1 MKKVRFLGFA
11 FVIVALVLSSCSG
24 ATPTTVPSVPT
35 AEAPTAVSQ
44 ATVPPSAEAPTA
56 VSQATVPPSAEA
68 PTTAA
73 QATTAPTS
81 ASAANKDP
89 IKIGLFLPMTGSVAF
104 IGQGYKLGIDLAIKD
119 LGGAIDGHPLQT
131 FVADNK
137 GTPTDS
143 VNAVHLLLD
152 VNQVQVM
159 IGGAASSATMAGMP
173 IIGEGQTPT
182 IDGSSTN
189 PTIYNQLGVGG
200 NKWLFRIGPDDLIMG
215 QGFAEYIAQHVKSI
229 SFVGDDNQFGHGAG
243 QVYVPLLPK
252 DGVKIL
258 SEDYFDPATTD
269 YRPGL
274 TKIKSAG
281 ADAVL
286 IVMTDQSCATFM
298 RQLREVGLTQQIFSR
313 GSCTTGLFNQLT
325 KDDPKIGE
333 GITEF
338 SFFTQGNDPDLSK
351 HFQDTYNQPITSH
364 RMAGYYAM
372 YYTIAPAIK
381 AVIAAGKDLTRAN
394 IRDAI
399 ATVNVDTPN
408 GTLKF
413 DDHNQNYP
421 QGALTTNKDLQT
433 VLISTLDLKP
443 VDHTGF

>member
-1 MKKVRFLGFA
+1 
-11 FVIVALVLSSCSG
+11 
-24 ATPTTVPSVPT
+24 
-35 AEAPTAVSQ
+35 
-44 ATVPPSAEAPTA
+44 
-56 VSQATVPPSAEA
+56 
-68 PTTAA
+68 
-73 QATTAPTS
+73 
-81 ASAANKDP
+81 
-89 IKIGLFLPMTGSVAF
+89 MTGSLAF
-104 IGQGYKLGIDLAIKD
+104 IGEGYKMGIDLAIKD

-143 VNAVHLLLD
+143 VNAVHQLVD

-159 IGGAASSATMAGMP
+159 IGGAVSSATMAGMP
-173 IIGEGQTPT
+173 VINTAQTPT
-182 IDGSSTN
+182 VDGSSTN

-200 NKWLFRIGPDDLIMG
+200 NKWLFRISPDDLIMG
-215 QGFAEYIAQHVKSI
+215 QGFAEYIAQHNVKSI

-252 DGVKIL
+252 DGVKVV

-274 TKIKSAG
+274 TKIKSGG

-298 RQLREVGLTQQIFSR
+298 RQFREVGLTQQIFSR

-325 KDDPKIGE
+325 KDNPAIGA

-338 SFFTQGNDPDLSK
+338 SFFTSGNDPALSK

-381 AVIAAGKDLTRAN
+381 ALDASGKELTRAN

-399 ATVNVDTPN
+399 AAINVQTPN
-408 GTLKF
+408 GLFKF

-421 QGALTTNKDLQT
+421 LGALTTNKDLQQVLLGT
-433 VLISTLDLKP
+433 VDLKP

>member
-1 MKKVRFLGFA
+1 MKKLRLFELA
-11 FVIVALVLSSCSG
+11 FVIVAMLATACATASTPTATIQPTTPP
-24 ATPTTVPSVPT
+24 ATPLPTTPP
-35 AEAPTAVSQ
+35 Q
-44 ATVPPSAEAPTA
+44 PSAAAP
-56 VSQATVPPSAEA
+56 
-68 PTTAA
+68 TAA
-73 QATTAPTS
+73 QA
-81 ASAANKDP
+81 ANNEP
-89 IKIGLFLPMTGSVAF
+89 IKIGEFLPMTGSLAF
-104 IGQGYKLGIDLAIKD
+104 IGEGYKMGIDLAIKD

-137 GTPTDS
+137 GTPADA
-143 VNAVHLLLD
+143 VNAVHQLID

-159 IGGAASSATMAGMP
+159 IGGGASSATLGAMP
-173 IIGEGQTPT
+173 IIAEGETPT
-182 IDGSSTN
+182 VDGTSTN

-200 NKWLFRIGPDDLIMG
+200 NTWLFRIGPDDLIMG
-215 QGFAEYIAQHVKSI
+215 QGFAEYIAKYAKTI

-243 QVYVPLLPK
+243 QVYDPLLPK
-252 DGVKIL
+252 DGVKIV

-274 TKIKSAG
+274 TKIKSVG
-281 ADAVL
+281 ADAIL

-325 KDDPKIGE
+325 KDNPAIGA

-338 SFFTQGNDPDLSK
+338 SFFTDGNDPTLSK
-351 HFQDTYNQPITSH
+351 HFLDTYNQPITSH

-381 AVIAAGKDLTRAN
+381 AVIASGKDLTRAN

-399 ATVNVDTPN
+399 AALNEQTPN
-408 GTLKF
+408 GLLKF

-421 QGALTTNKDLQT
+421 NSALTTNKDLAQELLGT
-433 VLISTLDLKP
+433 TDLIP
-443 VDHTGF
+443 VDHTGY

>member
-1 MKKVRFLGFA
+1 MKKIKLFSFV
-11 FVIVALVLSSCSG
+11 FVIAALLMTACG
-24 ATPTTVPSVPT
+24 ATPTVSAPATTVPT
-35 AEAPTAVSQ
+35 AAAPQ
-44 ATVPPSAEAPTA
+44 ATNQPA
-56 VSQATVPPSAEA
+56 AT
-68 PTTAA
+68 
-73 QATTAPTS
+73 
-81 ASAANKDP
+81 AANKDP
-89 IKIGLFLPMTGSVAF
+89 IKIGLFLPMTGALAF
-104 IGQGYKLGIDLAIKD
+104 IGEGYKLGIDLAIKD

-131 FVADNK
+131 FVADSK

-143 VNAVHLLLD
+143 VNAVHQLID
-152 VNQVQVM
+152 VNQVQVI

-173 IIGEGQTPT
+173 IVGEGQVPT
-182 IDGSSTN
+182 VDGSSTN

-200 NKWLFRIGPDDLIMG
+200 NKWQFRISPDDLIMG
-215 QGFAEYIAQHVKSI
+215 QGFATYISQHAKSI

-243 QVYVPLLPK
+243 QVYIPLLPK
-252 DGVKIL
+252 DGVKVV

-274 TKIKSAG
+274 TKIKSGG
-281 ADAVL
+281 AEAVL

-313 GSCTTGLFNQLT
+313 GSCTTGLFNNLT
-325 KDDPKIGE
+325 KDNLQIGE
-333 GITEF
+333 GISEF
-338 SFFTQGNDPDLSK
+338 SFFTEGNDPALST
-351 HFQDTYNQPITSH
+351 HFLETYNQPITSH

-381 AVIAAGKDLTRAN
+381 AVIAAGKELTRAN

-399 ATVNVDTPN
+399 AAISVDTPN
-408 GTLKF
+408 GTIKF

-421 QGALTTNKDLQT
+421 KGALTTNKNGKQ
-433 VLISTLDLKP
+433 VLIDTVDLKP